1 MSKRT
6 FVTKSG
12 DTWEWEE
19 SKETKKARAQYWAGD
34 YQGPLYA
41 PHPDIVK
48 EQDDKLNYD
57 TSGK

>member
-19 SKETKKARAQYWAGD
+19 SKDAKKALEQYWAGD
-34 YQGPLYA
+34 YQGPLSA

>member
-19 SKETKKARAQYWAGD
+19 SKETKKALAQYWAGD

-41 PHPDIVK
+41 PHPNIVK